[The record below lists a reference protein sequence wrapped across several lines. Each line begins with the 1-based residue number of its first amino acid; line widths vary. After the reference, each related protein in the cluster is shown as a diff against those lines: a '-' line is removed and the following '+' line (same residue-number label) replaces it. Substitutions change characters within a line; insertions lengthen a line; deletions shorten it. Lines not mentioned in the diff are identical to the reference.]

1 MKHICQGTNCHTY
14 ETQSRI
20 RGTKGNKVL
29 RTRNAYAEINLKPD
43 SWSSPDN
50 WVVYFCDERCM
61 QDWLKKHSA
70 QFMSIVGIK
79 TTPSETPI
87 QVEVE
92 TRQDYVGRDYTR
104 KTINKLSE
112 FGINENDLRTL

>member
-1 MKHICQGTNCHTY
+1 MKHLCQGTKCHTY

-20 RGTKGNKVL
+20 RGTKDNKVL
-29 RTRNAYAEINLKPD
+29 RTRNAYTEIQPNSD
-43 SWSSPDN
+43 WANSN
-50 WVVYFCDERCM
+50 RWVVYFCDERCLH
-61 QDWLKKHSA
+61 DWLTKHITH
-70 QFMSIVGIK
+70 FMSIVGIK

-87 QVEVE
+87 QVQVE

-112 FGINENDLRTL
+112 FGISENDLRTL